1 MNVKLLITIPSLA
14 LLAACSGGSLG
25 EVSFD
30 KLTTSAQNAFLLSA
44 EPGSVS
50 LNGKMEINVSS
61 IDATIGVNFDN
72 SEVGSTVSITEGD
85 YAGFVLTKVENVGGK
100 PTMLVSAPDS
110 YESTSAILGDLNTY
124 HQSTVR
130 FVEDVP
136 LINEKTLNGFTLRN
150 ETYGDGIDDGT
161 PSLIATSV
169 GTLNGPSLVEAVI
182 TFSTIGNEE
191 TYALSA
197 NRSDESAQA
206 LQYNSPESGGVYS
219 YEGVAIVN
227 GDGGSYTSENA
238 KMGINFTNSTGT
250 FEADNF
256 IIDEPPSSK
265 IIKVTSILSIDN
277 QYGIISS
284 ISGKITVDESESP
297 LAINGII
304 DFNNDAVAGAMIP
317 MEETNGIVGGI
328 FVVASTPTP

>member
-25 EVSFD
+25 SLGEVSFD
-30 KLTTSAQNAFLLSA
+30 KLTASAQNAFLLSA

-100 PTMLVSAPDS
+100 PTMLVSSPNS

-124 HQSTVR
+124 YQSTVR
-130 FVEDVP
+130 FFEDVP
-136 LINEKTLNGFTLRN
+136 VENEETLNGFTLRN
-150 ETYGDGIDDGT
+150 ETYVNSST
-161 PSLIATSV
+161 SSLDATSV
-169 GTLNGPSLVEAVI
+169 GVLNGPSLVEAVI
-182 TFSTIGNEE
+182 TLSTIGIEE

-197 NRSDESAQA
+197 HRSNESAEA

-227 GDGGSYTSENA
+227 GVAGIYTSENA
-238 KMGINFTNSTGT
+238 TMGINFTDLTGT
-250 FEADNF
+250 FEADEF
-256 IIDEPPSSK
+256 LIDGPPSSK
-265 IIKVTSILSIDN
+265 RIKVTSILSIDN

-284 ISGKITVDESESP
+284 TSGKITVDESESP

-304 DFNNDAVAGAMIP
+304 DFDNGAVAGAMIP
-317 MEETNGIVGGI
+317 IEETNGIVGGI
-328 FVVASTPTP
+328 FVVASTPP